1 MSFAAEEDMPG
12 PPGAWQR
19 LTWLG
24 HSTVL
29 LEVDGVRLLTDPLVR
44 RRVLHLRRVGRAFR
58 LDEQRPDVVLIS
70 QSLRRPLDLGSLRL
84 LKVPH
89 SLSCRAAPVP

>member
-1 MSFAAEEDMPG
+1 
-12 PPGAWQR
+12 
-19 LTWLG
+19 
-24 HSTVL
+24 
-29 LEVDGVRLLTDPLVR
+29 
-44 RRVLHLRRVGRAFR
+44 VLHLRRVGRAFR